1 MGEVR
6 LPQYQHD
13 LARWAVRLRGVYEYD
28 FYQSGMQRTEK
39 ASEAEEQ
46 IWFEHQQQQ
55 HGESQHCFAWTLDS
69 RVDTGRLVNALTLVQ
84 QQTGAANLNY
94 DYDDARGLVRRPA
107 SVSPGVTIQAIRHER
122 QASEAL
128 LRLKETPFDLA
139 STTPLHFYLLLVKR
153 SASWEWWSTISC
165 SFRWDC
171 RK

>member
-1 MGEVR
+1 MSTI
-6 LPQYQHD
+6 
-13 LARWAVRLRGVYEYD
+13 

-122 QASEAL
+122 RQ
-128 LRLKETPFDLA
+128 R
-139 STTPLHFYLLLVKR
+139 R
-153 SASWEWWSTISC
+153 C
-165 SFRWDC
+165 C
-171 RK
+171 G